1 MVKNTCNM
9 EKKEKIKVSFSI
21 SVTKTYDED
30 DIEGYI
36 SLNPLNTRDS
46 GVEDLKFRLKQMIIE
61 DTINAINDG
70 KGSFKILG

>member
-1 MVKNTCNM
+1 M

-30 DIEGYI
+30 EIEGYI
-36 SLNPLNTRDS
+36 SLNPLKSNGSDI
-46 GVEDLKFRLKQMIIE
+46 DALKFRLNQMIIE
-61 DTINAINDG
+61 DTISAINDG